1 MSGPL
6 RRATAHRTPAGPL
19 SVTCRC
25 WRRVRGRSRRLGA
38 IGRGRE
44 PPPGDASLE
53 SASGPASPG
62 RPCAGGLSRI
72 SRRYPPIES
81 GQKRRTRRPASLRSR
96 HFANEN
102 IPVVLLKGAISLTQD
117 LYPEPGMRMM
127 SDLDLLV
134 PHAEAARAFALLQA
148 AGFRSWRDTT
158 RRALPENHHHL
169 PELVNETLVAAQV
182 ELHTEPVARRCGG
195 TLPAEQVFA
204 DAVAYRWRDRDI
216 LIPSLAHRILHN
228 VLHSQLADGDFR
240 ARRINL
246 RHLHEFDRLL
256 QCGDAASL
264 AQTIGRSL
272 PRHQFPIWD
281 AHTALHRVLF
291 LAEPLALHPG
301 AGGFMRR
308 ARLHSRLPFGFAAA
322 RIGAT
327 WLDSARHL
335 LQRPGLHLPKLVDA
349 GWYARRWQSLKN
361 QWQERR

>member
-1 MSGPL
+1 MDRFDALRLIALLLGPSRL
-6 RRATAHRTPAGPL
+6 PADAGGAFAAGRVDWERLAEVASHHLVTPAL
-19 SVTCRC
+19 KV
-25 WRRVRGRSRRLGA
+25 RLGQRALDDHVPEDFREYLDA
-38 IGRGRE
+38 IHQLNLARNE
-44 PPPGDASLE
+44 ELADLLH
-53 SASGPASPG
+53 
-62 RPCAGGLSRI
+62 CVLV
-72 SRRYPPIES
+72 
-81 GQKRRTRRPASLRSR
+81 

-169 PELVNETLVAAQV
+169 TELVNETLVAAQV